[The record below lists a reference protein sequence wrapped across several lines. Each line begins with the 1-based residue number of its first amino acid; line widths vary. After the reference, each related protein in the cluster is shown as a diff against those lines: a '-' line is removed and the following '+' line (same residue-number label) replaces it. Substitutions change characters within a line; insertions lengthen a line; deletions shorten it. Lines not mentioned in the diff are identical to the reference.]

1 VHAFRDENGGN
12 LSELG
17 YQIRRDAGAEIERLN
32 ADELRE
38 LEPALSTDFRAA
50 IVIKG
55 QTRSLSP
62 GRMGAAL
69 AAKFLRQ
76 GGEIHRNEVKA
87 IRPTEDGAWQ
97 VTTDDGTQVA
107 PKIVL
112 AMGAWSA
119 VLLKPLGIRIPL
131 EAERGYH
138 VCFTDPNISL
148 NNSVMDVDR
157 KYVASSMQDGL
168 RVAGTAEFAGL
179 DAKMNEKRLASLVK
193 LAGGLSD
200 GLNREDYRTWSGQR
214 PSLPDSLPCIG
225 EIDGLPNL
233 VAAFGHSHYGLMM
246 APKTGRLVAD
256 LATGTSHN
264 VDLSPYSPT
273 RF

>member
-1 VHAFRDENGGN
+1 
-12 LSELG
+12 
-17 YQIRRDAGAEIERLN
+17 
-32 ADELRE
+32 
-38 LEPALSTDFRAA
+38 
-50 IVIKG
+50 
-55 QTRSLSP
+55 
-62 GRMGAAL
+62 
-69 AAKFLRQ
+69 
-76 GGEIHRNEVKA
+76 
-87 IRPTEDGAWQ
+87 
-97 VTTDDGTQVA
+97 
-107 PKIVL
+107 
-112 AMGAWSA
+112 
-119 VLLKPLGIRIPL
+119 
-131 EAERGYH
+131 
-138 VCFTDPNISL
+138 
-148 NNSVMDVDR
+148 
-157 KYVASSMQDGL
+157 MQDGL